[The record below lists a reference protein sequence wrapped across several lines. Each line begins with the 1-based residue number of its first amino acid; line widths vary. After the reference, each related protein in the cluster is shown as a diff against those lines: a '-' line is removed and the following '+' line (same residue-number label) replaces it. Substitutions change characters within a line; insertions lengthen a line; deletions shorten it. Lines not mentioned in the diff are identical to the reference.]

1 MRCQNAMT
9 TSLLRRLADDNP
21 EDHEVDKFS
30 LIDPW
35 DWIMP
40 EIQMLLSSR
49 PRVPALENEPRIRT
63 TVINYGVEE
72 GFFSNQGDNTNH
84 EILRQRIATTL
95 QRFEPRLTEV
105 EVTLLRAEEAS
116 ARYLIQACCASQSL
130 LITLIWDDAMSCFYL
145 NK

>member
-1 MRCQNAMT
+1 MT

-21 EDHEVDKFS
+21 EEQEVDKFS
-30 LIDPW
+30 LD
-35 DWIMP
+35 DARLWIIP

-49 PRVPALENEPRIRT
+49 PRVPALENEPRIHT
-63 TVINYGVEE
+63 TVVNYGMEE
-72 GFFSNQGDNTNH
+72 GFFSREGNQAHH

-105 EVTLLRAEEAS
+105 EVTLLRAEEAN
-116 ARYLIQACCASQSL
+116 ARYLIQARCAAQPL

-145 NK
+145 NQ